1 MNASFDGMRKNA
13 TRQMNF
19 LGDIL
24 QEMLERYSDDIAKSD
39 MQELIER
46 YNSAAQAVDLMNCLY
61 DDSVADDMNNLSH
74 LSIFRLDDLED
85 ED

>member
-1 MNASFDGMRKNA
+1 MKASFDGMRKNA

-24 QEMLERYSDDIAKSD
+24 HEMLKRYSDDIAKRD
-39 MQELIER
+39 MQELIET
-46 YNSAAQAVDLMNCLY
+46 YNSAAQAVDVMNCLY
-61 DDSVADDMNNLSH
+61 DDSVEDDVNNLSH
-74 LSIFRLDDLED
+74 LSILRLDDLED